1 MEAESPVMVQDIP
14 DTCAEHEEVREDER
28 TVRILHLQ
36 NQVLE
41 KISAA
46 QESVRNA
53 VVNREWT
60 DFDSLLRTMNQ
71 YGDQFQVL
79 EAERAAL
86 LSGFLE
92 GSESPSPKGSQDNTL
107 HFYRL
112 VSRLPEQDRK
122 GLTEMYRNLKL
133 RVLKIRMANES
144 LAAYL
149 TEAKTLVNCFL
160 ETACPE
166 RKTRFYSRWGTR
178 VAMDA
183 RSMMVNHS
191 L

>member
-1 MEAESPVMVQDIP
+1 MEAEAYVMVQDIP
-14 DTCAEHEEVREDER
+14 DSERKEVMEDER
-28 TVRILHLQ
+28 NVLILHLQ

-41 KISAA
+41 KISMI

-53 VVNREWT
+53 VINREWT
-60 DFDSLLRTMNQ
+60 DFESLLNTMNQ

-86 LSGFLE
+86 LSSFLE
-92 GSESPSPKGSQDNTL
+92 EDSSPAQKGDKDKKSS
-107 HFYRL
+107 FYNL
-112 VSRLPEQDRK
+112 VSRLPEQDRN

-133 RVLKIRMANES
+133 RALKIRMANES
-144 LAAYL
+144 LVAYL
-149 TEAKTLVNCFL
+149 TEAKTMVNSFL
-160 ETACPE
+160 EAACPD
-166 RKTRFYSRWGTR
+166 RKTQFYSRWGTK
-178 VAMDA
+178 VATDA